1 MGLTVVDQ
9 NTIAIIDDMLSI
21 VAHMLRS
28 QTLGKV
34 PKEVRVY
41 AQCFAQCCRVSM
53 AELVVA
59 KVYIARL
66 QQRHPNL
73 HAAYAVDSLIRIFI
87 TAIILAAKFLNDSVH
102 PNSEWA
108 SASGRYSTADVNK
121 MELEFLSLVEYT
133 LFVAPS
139 VANKLLADYT
149 SSSDDDVVPSPMKTS
164 ASKAP
169 IKWASGACGLEDMDV
184 VAAVSVVVDG
194 PATTSP
200 DYHAFA

>member
-9 NTIAIIDDMLSI
+9 NTIAVIDDMLSI

-28 QTLGKV
+28 QTLGRV

-59 KVYIARL
+59 KLYIARL

-73 HAAYAVDSLIRIFI
+73 HAAFAVDSLIRIYI
-87 TAIILAAKFLNDSVH
+87 TAIILASKYLNDSVH

-121 MELEFLSLVEYT
+121 MEIEFLSLAQYE
-133 LFVAPS
+133 LFVAPA
-139 VANKLLADYT
+139 VVNKHLADYT
-149 SSSDDDVVPSPMKTS
+149 SSATPTPMLTAAP
-164 ASKAP
+164 ASKAAWP
-169 IKWASGACGLEDMDV
+169 SGTCGLEDMDV
-184 VAAVSVVVDG
+184 AVAVALVVDG
-194 PATTSP
+194 PAQTSP
-200 DYHAFA
+200 DCHAFA